1 MPVFF
6 GEKIREARKA
16 AGLTQRQLAEKICV
30 SNTSVSN
37 WEKDLSRPDPDTIQ
51 NLCWALDVQPNY
63 FWGSE
68 SATPSDIPGLSPM
81 PKMREWKVIGAT
93 ACGLPIH
100 REMDGEAVLAPDD
113 IDADCVFRCVGDSM
127 IGAHI
132 FDGDLV
138 FVKVG
143 EYVEDGK
150 IAVVRVS
157 EEYSLKRIFRG
168 ADYLELR
175 SENPAYS
182 VQIIR
187 GEQENAEIVG
197 KAVYFLSRVV

>member
-1 MPVFF
+1 MPNR
-6 GEKIREARKA
+6 IRELRKA
-16 AGLTQRQLAEKICV
+16 HCMTMKQLGAEIGVAESTISQYETGKRQPDNETLLKLGEFFEVSVDYLLGAERK
-30 SNTSVSN
+30 
-37 WEKDLSRPDPDTIQ
+37 ELPDNI
-51 NLCWALDVQPNY
+51 
-63 FWGSE
+63 
-68 SATPSDIPGLSPM
+68 M
-81 PKMREWKVIGAT
+81 PLPRMREWKVIGAT

-100 REMDGEAVLAPDD
+100 RELNGETVLAPDD

-150 IAVVRVS
+150 IAVVRVG